1 MPPEQKPSQGPPAQP
16 GDNKLT
22 DGLQVKIYAPFKTY
36 FAGAATSVS
45 AVNRTGPF
53 DVLAKHHNFI
63 TLLTKGDVRV
73 KSSNWDQVIPI
84 DHGIMYV
91 KKNIVT
97 VFLDF

>member
-1 MPPEQKPSQGPPAQP
+1 MPSEQKSNQDPSVVP
-16 GDNKLT
+16 GDAKAS
-22 DGLQVKIYAPFKTY
+22 DGLQVKVYAPFKTY

-91 KKNIVT
+91 KKNNVT